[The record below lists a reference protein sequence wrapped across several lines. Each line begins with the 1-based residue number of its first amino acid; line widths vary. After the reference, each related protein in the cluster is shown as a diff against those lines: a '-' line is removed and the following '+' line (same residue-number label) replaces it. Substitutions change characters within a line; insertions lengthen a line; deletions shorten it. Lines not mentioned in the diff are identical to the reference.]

1 MPSSVDTSLLIVVN
15 LISITISFPQDFG
28 WSHVELFINLKTVCG
43 FHTVANHIVNNM
55 ASMVYVLPD
64 LIIVV
69 NGECLQDEHTKA
81 YL

>member
-15 LISITISFPQDFG
+15 LISITISFPLDVG
-28 WSHVELFINLKTVCG
+28 WSHVELFINLKTFCG
-43 FHTVANHIVNNM
+43 FRTVANHIVNNM

-64 LIIVV
+64 LIIV
-69 NGECLQDEHTKA
+69 NSECLQDVHTKA